1 MQNLASSS
9 RSNNTAHFLPLPPL
23 SLRTPP
29 PPYRYPTIITTYS
42 HQPDRCITHDDTS
55 MAYYNQAP
63 IGCDLNYGFESKVER
78 DEDVDEH
85 LDGLCEAL
93 MEAHEKHDQRG
104 DGGEDGDGNEAAERK
119 GGIITWRGMITRIMI
134 APYEP
139 REPWEMTAIALDG
152 SVYVE
157 LHDPPEIRQKRR
169 KDQSSW
175 AWQSYMGYAFESFST
190 TTSTE
195 GNETKHGDGV
205 HTPEGWGGGVNTNVQ
220 VSRATVVRSAIGDIP
235 LCLGGEVDCVRAEV
249 GTPHPGLNKCVELK
263 TNKVIYNEKQDA
275 IFHKKLL
282 KHWAQSWLLGIPEI
296 QVGFRDDAGILKS
309 QRGFETE
316 KIPRFIASLPDPPWS
331 TTPPLHFL
339 HAVLNLVTTHVLPTD
354 PLVTNPHIRGNLGSE
369 EILPPADVWRF
380 SFVPRRGCELYRV
393 GEVGVVD
400 GRWGGVMKED
410 YVRWRMGRG
419 R

>member
-1 MQNLASSS
+1 MQNYASSS
-9 RSNNTAHFLPLPPL
+9 SGRNTAHFLPLPPL
-23 SLRTPP
+23 SIRTPP
-29 PPYRYPTIITTYS
+29 PSYRYPNIITTYS
-42 HQPDRCITHDDTS
+42 HQPDRSITHDDTS
-55 MAYYNQAP
+55 MAYYDEAP
-63 IGCDLNYGFESKVER
+63 IGCDLNYGFESKIER

-93 MEAHEKHDQRG
+93 MEVHEKHDKGG
-104 DGGEDGDGNEAAERK
+104 DGAGERK
-119 GGIITWRGMITRIMI
+119 GGIITWRGMITRIMT

-190 TTSTE
+190 ICAE
-195 GNETKHGDGV
+195 GDQTKDRDGV
-205 HTPEGWGGGVNTNVQ
+205 HAPEGWGGGVNTNVQ
-220 VSRATVVRSAIGDIP
+220 WCNVVRSAIGDIP
-235 LCLGGEVDCVRAEV
+235 LCLGGEVDCVRAEM

-263 TNKVIYNEKQDA
+263 TNKVIYNEKQDN
-275 IFHKKLL
+275 IFHKKML

-296 QVGFRDDAGILKS
+296 QVGFRDDAGILRS

-331 TTPPLHFL
+331 PTPPLHFL

-354 PLVTNPHIRGNLGSE
+354 PLIIHPDLRGNLRPE
-369 EILPPADVWRF
+369 QALPPADVWRF
-380 SFVPRRGCELYRV
+380 SFIPRRGCELYRV
-393 GEVGVVD
+393 GEVGVVF
-400 GRWGGVMKED
+400 GRWGGVLKED
-410 YVRWRMGRG
+410 YVRWRLG
-419 R
+419 